1 MGPRTMNIITRLIW
15 KEYRVQRTLWLALF
29 IGWLVIFSLIRW
41 YSVEAYQGPLSL
53 RFASIF
59 CVSICFGA
67 AAICIAFAGEVEER
81 TAGWLRMMPCSTSQ
95 LMTGK
100 LIAIAAGMLSLIAT
114 MQLYGMLA
122 DLFLDG
128 LHYWLPSIRPWHR
141 DTGSSLPM
149 DALDR
154 SNLAAN
160 CLLLLACSLAASLR
174 SARILS
180 AVGKT
185 AVAAVLMGILMSA
198 VSYVLFEGMYVAR
211 SNEGVP
217 VGVNAAGGLLLLA
230 GSLLLLSRP
239 WHLGRIS
246 EQNSVRDRWLQALE
260 STVPAGAT
268 GLSLTRR
275 FWINGLKWIARRQE
289 SSLRIESTLVW
300 RELRSIVPFV
310 AVWLPL
316 GMLVCLGRCFVSIPY
331 FFNFPFLMVLILEC
345 GLRTMREDQRTQN
358 HLLLVNLGISAAQIW
373 RVKTVCWLMVAVVL
387 GGVVVAGD
395 QLLPSWGMQTYLKEN
410 FRTPAQ
416 TQAAEARILSSI
428 DRMRVPEFA
437 WSPYSVLYSPGT
449 IADRWIQVG
458 VCLAGGLW
466 LFAVG
471 HLLACWIRRQ
481 ILAFGC
487 SLIVGFGG
495 IIFLQQLVF
504 RDWSV
509 WLSAVPIPIC
519 LLAGV
524 GLTSTDWLSVRVS
537 RSLRIQQTAWFLC
550 PLIVFPLIG
559 HSHWKHASD
568 RLIQQVE
575 SEIRHFVGQRRDD
588 IVQTS
593 TFQSSEPNAMLFSLA
608 QDSVGNQQ
616 WYDSARYSRPIS
628 SSLHSVSTG
637 EYPLESKY
645 LLPAFLG
652 RQSSDSTPPDAYV
665 EEVLKPFRESL
676 ASGSTLPPLPIEWT
690 SPWSET
696 PAPHVVSC
704 LLADAQK
711 KAAAGQI
718 KEAANQLVIA
728 VSVSRQLAGQTS
740 SWANW
745 LSCLDAERVVLSRLR
760 TLLGS
765 ADLSNVDLLSVY
777 GNLKREV
784 FLNPNSSAV
793 IFPDP
798 GPMLARRT
806 WFAKVAVSV
815 VQNPAYFRQISE
827 QQQLHRTFQNI
838 NNGPDQFGRELLNL
852 GSSGVSRAAG
862 ATQLSEWLLRR
873 RIENLSIG
881 GRMSFMAETDRQ
893 WRAYGLSVE
902 RELSRL
908 LATTSL
914 GDTAIDLSVMQPVDS
929 NNPVMHMLVDTV
941 AAERAT
947 LLSILLHQ
955 HRLTH
960 GQFPALLS
968 ELRALDD
975 TAFAAMVTDPWSGS
989 EFAWF
994 PQGISQISRPA
1005 LTANLSFLKFEQPIL
1020 MTIGSPTSHQP
1031 STVRTES
1038 EVSEVLDL
1046 PKHFVPFLGTQD
1058 RFDGPPS
1065 RNP

>member
-1 MGPRTMNIITRLIW
+1 MNSITRLIW

-29 IGWLVIFSLIRW
+29 IGWLVIFSLARW
-41 YSVEAYQGPLSL
+41 YSAEAYQGPLSL
-53 RFASIF
+53 RLASIL
-59 CVSICFGA
+59 CTAVCFGA

-81 TAGWLRMMPCSTSQ
+81 TAGGLRMMPCSTSQ

-114 MQLYGMLA
+114 MQLYGVLA

-141 DTGSSLPM
+141 SSGSSSPT

-154 SNLAAN
+154 SYLAAN
-160 CLLLLACSLAASLR
+160 FLLLLACSLAASLR

-198 VSYVLFEGMYVAR
+198 VSYVLFEGMNVGR
-211 SNEGVP
+211 GNEGVP
-217 VGVNAAGGLLLLA
+217 IGVNAAGGLLLLA
-230 GSLLLLSRP
+230 GSVLFLSRP

-246 EQNSVRDRWLQALE
+246 EQNSVRDRWLQAFE

-268 GLSLTRR
+268 GLSLSRR
-275 FWINGLKWIARRQE
+275 FWINGLKWIAWRQE
-289 SSLRIESTLVW
+289 SSRRIESTLVW
-300 RELRSIVPFV
+300 RELRSIVPFA

-331 FFNFPFLMVLILEC
+331 FFNFLFLMVLILEC

-358 HLLLVNLGISAAQIW
+358 HLLLVNLGISARQMW
-373 RVKTVCWLMVAVVL
+373 RVKTLCWLMVAVVL
-387 GGVVVAGD
+387 GGIIVAGD
-395 QLLPSWGMQTYLKEN
+395 QLLPSWGMQPYLKEN

-416 TQAAEARILSSI
+416 SQVAEARILSLI
-428 DRMRVPEFA
+428 DVMRAPDFA
-437 WSPYSVLYSPGT
+437 YQPFSMPSAPAT

-471 HLLACWIRRQ
+471 HLMACWIRRQ
-481 ILAFGC
+481 FLAFGG

-495 IIFLQQLVF
+495 ITFLQQLIA

-519 LLAGV
+519 LLAAV
-524 GLTSTDWLSVRVS
+524 GLTSTAWLSGRVS
-537 RSLRIQQTAWFLC
+537 RSLRIQQTAWLLC

-575 SEIRHFVGQRRDD
+575 SEIQHFAGKRPDD
-588 IVQTS
+588 AVQTL
-593 TFQSSEPNAMLFSLA
+593 TFHSIEPNAMLFSLA
-608 QDSVGNQQ
+608 QDSVGNQR

-628 SSLHSVSTG
+628 SSLHGISTG

-645 LLPAFLG
+645 ILPAFLG
-652 RQSSDSTPPDAYV
+652 RESSDSTPPDAYV
-665 EEVLKPFRESL
+665 EEVLKPFRESI
-676 ASGSTLPPLPIEWT
+676 ASGGTLSPLPIEWT

-718 KEAANQLVIA
+718 KEAANQLVTA

-760 TLLGS
+760 ALLAT
-765 ADLSNVDLLSVY
+765 ADLSTVDLLSVY
-777 GNLKREV
+777 KDLKREV
-784 FLNPNSSAV
+784 FLNPNSSDV

-798 GPMLARRT
+798 RPMLARRT
-806 WFAKVAVSV
+806 WFAQVAVSV
-815 VQNPAYFRQISE
+815 VQNPSYFQQMSE

-838 NNGPDQFGRELLNL
+838 NNGPDQFGMELLNL
-852 GSSGVSRAAG
+852 GSAGVSRAAG
-862 ATQLSEWLLRR
+862 AMQLSEWLVRR
-873 RIENLSIG
+873 KIENLSIG

-893 WRAYGLSVE
+893 WQAYGLSVE

-914 GDTAIDLSVMQPVDS
+914 GDTTIDLSVMQPVDS
-929 NNPVMHMLVDTV
+929 NNPVLHMLVDTV

-975 TAFAAMVTDPWSGS
+975 HAFAALITDPWTGS
-989 EFAWF
+989 QFTWF
-994 PQGISQISRPA
+994 PQGIPQISRPA
-1005 LTANLSFLKFEQPIL
+1005 FAASLSPFKFDQPIL
-1020 MTIGSPTSHQP
+1020 MTVGSPANHQP
-1031 STVRTES
+1031 STVRTAS
-1038 EVSEVLDL
+1038 EVSDVLNL
-1046 PKHFVPFLGTQD
+1046 PNRFVPFLGTQD
-1058 RFDGPPS
+1058 RFDGPASP
-1065 RNP
+1065 NP